1 MAFVVCRSLSVGL
14 DPCRGGESVARPSDK
29 RPATYDLRK
38 TTNELPP
45 PTILPLGGGD
55 KWGQSRLSIGHE
67 RDSIGTG
74 ARRPND
80 ISYLPSVS
88 PCAALPVKHTS
99 SVMAPARFA
108 SEAAVSRKARRTKFA
123 TCCVG
128 IILCLVLVAGGGCAQ
143 PEEPSPD
150 SYVGET
156 PASQLEPAPEPDTT
170 LAQAEVGLSRG
181 QTLYVPIYSHIHFK
195 NQDRTINLAATVSI
209 RNTDADG
216 AIVLSKIEYIDN
228 SGESVR
234 RYLDGPRRLGPLAS
248 TSVVIEETDAAG
260 GLGANFIIEWSAS
273 QPVHAPV
280 VESIMISSQSSLGIS
295 FTSPAR
301 VLSER
306 SE

>member
-1 MAFVVCRSLSVGL
+1 MIA
-14 DPCRGGESVARPSDK
+14 
-29 RPATYDLRK
+29 
-38 TTNELPP
+38 
-45 PTILPLGGGD
+45 PTRI
-55 KWGQSRLSIGHE
+55 
-67 RDSIGTG
+67 
-74 ARRPND
+74 
-80 ISYLPSVS
+80 V
-88 PCAALPVKHTS
+88 
-99 SVMAPARFA
+99 
-108 SEAAVSRKARRTKFA
+108 SEAIGFRAVRRMKMTARWLGVF
-123 TCCVG
+123 
-128 IILCLVLVAGGGCAQ
+128 LCLAIFGLAGCAQ

-150 SYVGET
+150 AYVGET
-156 PASQLEPAPEPDTT
+156 PASQLEPATAPDTT
-170 LAQAEVGLSRG
+170 LSQAEVGLSRG

-228 SGESVR
+228 SGEPVR